1 MWRCH
6 IFHNQ
11 GKEKCPA
18 KQVPDD
24 IIKEFAK
31 GFEKE
36 ISKIIVLPNNELQFI
51 FADGSEITKAWE
63 QPSRKDSWTDEMKEV
78 ARQQT
83 LSRKRGENQC
93 QEQ

>member
-1 MWRCH
+1 M
-6 IFHNQ
+6 FHNQ

-24 IIKEFAK
+24 VIKGFAK
-31 GFEKE
+31 DFENE

-51 FADGSEITKAWE
+51 FADGSEITKAWT

-83 LSRKRGENQC
+83 LSRKRGESRC